1 MSTIT
6 VATCSLNQWAMDFD
20 GNLNRTKLSITKAR
34 HQGARYRLGPELE
47 ISGYGCEDHF
57 LELDTFTH
65 TWECIAELISE
76 GFSDDIV
83 LDIGGPVMHRGV
95 AYNCRILLL
104 NREILLVRPK
114 ITFADDG
121 NYREP
126 RWFTPWARHRPLEE
140 LTLPKVVREA
150 TRNLRPRCPI
160 GQAIVEFSDGVTVGC
175 ESCEELWSPMST
187 HLDLYMEGADIVG
200 NGSGSHHSLRKL
212 NARLELVKSATS
224 KCGGVYLYSNQIG
237 CDGGRLYYDGSAVI
251 ALNGSIL
258 KQGAQFSLQI
268 EVEVLS
274 ATIETKDISAYRRGK
289 ACRGIQAADR
299 QSGSYVRRIHA
310 NGPFQLSNT
319 QSTGQVHY
327 PTEAIPKL
335 KEFLPEEEIARGPAC
350 WLWDYLRR
358 SGMNGFFLPLSG
370 GADSSS
376 SAVIVGS
383 MCQMLVTAANSSKCE
398 ERLLNDIRR
407 VTQTD
412 KEYIPRDARE
422 LAGRILHTVYLGS
435 KGSSSA
441 ETQERA
447 AALSEE
453 IGAWHSSVDIHAV
466 VEAAINVFV
475 SVFGPSLRPRFRVH
489 GGSNAENLAR
499 QNLQARVRMVL
510 SYLFAQLLLWA
521 RVGKGSLLVLGSANV
536 DESLRGYLTKYD
548 CSSADINPIG
558 GISKTDLSRFLRW
571 AATEDGLGY
580 GVLREVVNAPPT
592 AELEPLTESYVQ
604 TDEED
609 MGMTYEELSWFGRL
623 RKLGRCGPYNMY
635 VKLVSIWKDHLDIS
649 EVARKVKFFFRMYS
663 INRHK
668 LTTLTPSYH
677 AEDYS
682 PEDNRFD
689 LRQFLY
695 NIKWTRQFEKI
706 DKDVSEHK
714 RKSGISIFG
723 NE

>member
-1 MSTIT
+1 MSTSTVT
-6 VATCSLNQWAMDFD
+6 VATCSLNQWAMDFQ
-20 GNLNRTKLSITKAR
+20 GNLNRVKQSIQQAK
-34 HQGARYRLGPELE
+34 QQQARYRLGPELE

-57 LELDTFTH
+57 LELDTFIH

-76 GFSDDIV
+76 GYSDDIV
-83 LDIGGPVMHRGV
+83 LDIGGPVMHRDV
-95 AYNCRILLL
+95 AYNCRILIL

-126 RWFTPWARHRPLEE
+126 RWFTPWDRHRALEQ
-140 LTLPKVVREA
+140 LILPPVVRNA
-150 TRNLRPRCPI
+150 TSSKKPHCPI
-160 GQAIVEFSDGVTVGC
+160 GQAVIEFYDGVAIGC

-187 HLDLYMEGADIVG
+187 HLELYMEGVHIVG
-200 NGSGSHHSLRKL
+200 NASGSHHSLRKL
-212 NARLELVKSATS
+212 NDRLELIKSATR
-224 KCGGVYLYSNQIG
+224 KCGGAYLYSNQIG

-251 ALNGSIL
+251 ALNGSVL
-258 KQGAQFSLQI
+258 KQGSQFALHT
-268 EVEVLS
+268 EVEVLT
-274 ATIETKDISAYRRGK
+274 ATIETKDITAYRREK
-289 ACRGIQAADR
+289 ACRGVQAADAR
-299 QSGSYVRRIHA
+299 SRSHIPRIHPT
-310 NGPFQLSNT
+310 GCFQLINGES
-319 QSTGQVHY
+319 GKAVH
-327 PTEAIPKL
+327 PTEPLLELIQ
-335 KEFLPEEEIARGPAC
+335 FRPEEEIARGPAC

-383 MCQMLVTAANSSKCE
+383 MCQMLVDATNSGHCE
-398 ERLLNDIRR
+398 ERLLNEIRR
-407 VTQTD
+407 VTQTNRGYVP
-412 KEYIPRDARE
+412 KDARE
-422 LAGRILHTVYLGS
+422 LANRILHTVYLGS
-435 KGSSSA
+435 KGSSSV
-441 ETQERA
+441 ETKHRA

-453 IGAWHSSVDIHAV
+453 IGAWHASVDIHAV
-466 VEAAINVFV
+466 VESAINVFV
-475 SVFGPSLRPRFRVH
+475 SVFGTSSTPRFKVH

-499 QNLQARVRMVL
+499 QNLQARIRMVL

-536 DESLRGYLTKYD
+536 DEGLRGYLTKYD
-548 CSSADINPIG
+548 CSSADLNPIG
-558 GISKTDLSRFLRW
+558 GISKTDLRRFLRW
-571 AATEDGLGY
+571 AATDEGLGY
-580 GVLREVVNAPPT
+580 GVLKDVVDAPPT

-635 VKLVSIWKDHLDIS
+635 IKLASAWKDRSDIH
-649 EVARKVKFFFRMYS
+649 EIAQRVKFFFRMYS

-695 NIKWTRQFEKI
+695 NVRWTWQFQKI
-706 DKDVSEHK
+706 DEDVAERQTRTK
-714 RKSGISIFG
+714 
-723 NE
+723 